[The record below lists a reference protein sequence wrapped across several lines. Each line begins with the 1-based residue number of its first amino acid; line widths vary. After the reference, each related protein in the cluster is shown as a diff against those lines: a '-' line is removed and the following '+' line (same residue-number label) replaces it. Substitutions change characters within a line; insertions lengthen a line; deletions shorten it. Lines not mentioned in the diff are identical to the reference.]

1 MTVFDYLVL
10 IIVAASL
17 LLGLWRGIVGEI
29 IALVAWIVA
38 FLAARWWGAE
48 AARLFVAIEDP
59 TLRLVAG
66 WIAVGL
72 AVLVGMALLRLAVR
86 GLIKALGMT
95 LSDRLLGVIFG
106 VARGLVIVM
115 ILVAVGGDRHDPRCR
130 RWHDG
135 TAEGEMVE
143 RGVLFRPAR
152 DGSPRQQAVVTVR
165 RRKTNQVWLG
175 TDYVRNTRSGRNDAG
190 QPAAL

>member
-115 ILVAVGGDRHDPRCR
+115 ILVAVGGMTALPKE
-130 RWHDG
+130 RWWSEAYFSAPLE
-135 TAEGEMVE
+135 TA
-143 RGVLFRPAR
+143 VLASKP
-152 DGSPRQQAVVTVR
+152 
-165 RRKTNQVWLG
+165 WLPSDVAKRIRFG
-175 TDYVRNTRSGRNDAG
+175 
-190 QPAAL
+190 